1 VALSRHATTGTAEAV
16 VERAVRGRAETS
28 AAAAIEKKSRRIRL
42 TSGVAVTV
50 QGPVIKQEGVRVT
63 GLDPLQSY
71 SVEDLCS
78 RCREQILRFRRNE
91 PTDDRFCLEVFR
103 RAIHEQDQECWAQLQ
118 QIYQTQVAAWCRRAS
133 ASYQVSAE
141 DLIALTWER
150 FWSSFGPAKF
160 DQAENTAS
168 VQRYLKACAFSAA
181 IDAAREQARTISLD
195 QPRLT
200 RSGDTSPLGDSLMD
214 TTQTAE
220 ERITDEAARR
230 SLWEIV
236 EKHLSN
242 EQERTFVYLKYE
254 LGLKSAD
261 IQSRRPDLFPS
272 VNDVYRTTRNLLDRL
287 RRSPELMAWLGG
299 GDG

>member
-1 VALSRHATTGTAEAV
+1 M
-16 VERAVRGRAETS
+16 
-28 AAAAIEKKSRRIRL
+28 
-42 TSGVAVTV
+42 
-50 QGPVIKQEGVRVT
+50 
-63 GLDPLQSY
+63 
-71 SVEDLCS
+71 
-78 RCREQILRFRRNE
+78 
-91 PTDDRFCLEVFR
+91 
-103 RAIHEQDQECWAQLQ
+103 Q
-118 QIYQTQVAAWCRRAS
+118 QIYQTQVAGWCRLAS
-133 ASYQVSAE
+133 AGSQVSAE

-200 RSGDTSPLGDSLMD
+200 RSGDSSTLGESLVDS
-214 TTQTAE
+214 TPTAE
-220 ERITDEAARR
+220 ERIADEAARR
-230 SLWEIV
+230 SLWEVV
-236 EKHLSN
+236 EKHLNS
-242 EQERTFVYLKYE
+242 EEERAFVYLKYE
-254 LGLKSAD
+254 LGLKSAE

-287 RRSPELMAWLGG
+287 RRSPELIEWMGG